1 MRKLNL
7 PKYPFSVRRQDDRL
21 FIFDEFRKKWLVLT
35 PEEWVRQ
42 HLLMFLT
49 RQKGYPVSLIAIEKQ
64 VKVNQQPQR
73 FDAVIYTPNGTPL
86 AIIECKAANV
96 PINEDTINQILRY
109 NAVIQAPFLILS
121 NGLDTYCAEVN
132 FEERSFSFL
141 EDIPAYKQN
150 LV

>member
-7 PKYPFSVRRQDDRL
+7 PEYPFTVRRQDNRL

-64 VKVNQQPQR
+64 VKVNQLPQR
-73 FDAVIYTPNGTPL
+73 FDAVIYTPNGAPL
-86 AIIECKAANV
+86 AIIECKASNV
-96 PINEDTINQILRY
+96 PIDENTINQILRY
-109 NAVIQAPFLILS
+109 NAVIQAPLLILS
-121 NGLDTYCAEVN
+121 NGINTYCATVN
-132 FEERSFSFL
+132 FKEHSFSFL
-141 EDIPAYKQN
+141 EDIPSYKKE
-150 LV
+150 